1 MSTRPFFAAVIE
13 EVVDRQIERVLRA
26 VGWREKVIPYTGY
39 GSEQG
44 ARILARIV
52 LEPRWSR
59 TYIGKDIKR
68 MLKRRGWRNFF
79 TAPCVRAKAIVKVG
93 DRVIET
99 DADRG
104 GYVDVRIRDHGLT
117 PGWHTASVQSA
128 QGKRS
133 DVPLQIIG
141 DDVTVGIVSDID
153 DTIISTSLPR
163 LLIAAWNSFIITESA
178 RQAVPGMAEMY
189 RELQARYPGAPVFY
203 LSTGA
208 WNTHP
213 FLSRFIKRHA
223 YPHGA
228 MLLTDWGPT
237 NTGFFRSGAVH
248 KRTSLDMLAS
258 EFPNI
263 RWILVGDDGQH
274 DPSLYASFAKQNPDM
289 VLAIAIRQLTPQEQ
303 VLAHGSFSTIHGE
316 QPDEAR
322 ELPMIAAPTGYG
334 LLRGLAR
341 YLD

>member
-1 MSTRPFFAAVIE
+1 MSTRPFFAARVE
-13 EVVDRQIERVLRA
+13 EVLDRQIERVLRSL
-26 VGWREKVIPYTGY
+26 GWREKVIPYTGY
-39 GSEQG
+39 GSERG
-44 ARILARIV
+44 ARVLARIV

-68 MLKRRGWRNFF
+68 ILKRRGWRNFF
-79 TAPCVRAKAIVKVG
+79 TAPCVRAKATIRVG
-93 DRVIET
+93 DRIIET
-99 DADRG
+99 EADRG
-104 GYVDVRIRDHGLT
+104 GYVDVRVRDHHLQ
-117 PGWHTASVQSA
+117 PGWHSASVRSA
-128 QGKRS
+128 QSKPG

-141 DDVTVGIVSDID
+141 DNITVGVVSDID

-163 LLIAAWNSFIITESA
+163 PLIAAWNSFIITEAA
-178 RQAVPGMAEMY
+178 REPVPGMAEMY
-189 RELQARYPGAPVFY
+189 RDLQSRFSGVPVIY

-223 YPHGA
+223 FPAGA

-237 NTGFFRSGAVH
+237 NTGWFRSGAMH
-248 KRTSLDMLAS
+248 KRTALDMLAG

-263 RWILVGDDGQH
+263 HWILVGDDGQH
-274 DPSLYASFAKQNPDM
+274 DPSLYSSFANQNPDR
-289 VLAIAIRQLTPQEQ
+289 VLAIAIRQLSPQQQ
-303 VLAHGSFSTIHGE
+303 VLAHGSFSSIHGE
-316 QPDEAR
+316 HPDDAR

-341 YLD
+341 YLT